1 MLGGGPSHLGQGEV
15 ALKPTAYGPWAYT
28 VFREMILY
36 VFFCFVLLL
45 YPLEPRHE
53 SL

>member
-1 MLGGGPSHLGQGEV
+1 MLGGGPSHLDQEEV
-15 ALKPTAYGPWAYT
+15 ALKPTAYGPRVFT
-28 VFREMILY
+28 VFREMTLN